1 MSLTDFKRFTS
12 FTKQTWIKIQ
22 RTKSIGN
29 PSDGLS
35 DTQLQRCLS
44 TIDITLLGIGH
55 MVGSGAYVLTSSI
68 AKNVAGPAIVLS
80 YIISG
85 FAAFLCALCYAEFSS
100 RFPKC
105 GSAYSYAYIALGEIW
120 AFVVGWNMILE
131 NVIGIA
137 AVSRAS
143 SAYLDSTIG
152 GEIRNYTNSW
162 ISPILSE
169 SLASHIDILA
179 GLITIGFTFFLTTGM
194 KVTTYINN
202 TFSIINMVAIIIIIV
217 VGAYFS
223 DFSNWTNVK
232 GGFMPYGWKGVFAGS
247 ASCFYAYI
255 GFDSIATSGE
265 EARDPQRSIPI
276 ATFVAMIVASIS
288 YVGVSSAM
296 TLMYPYDQISEESG
310 LPDALGAHGA
320 MWAKF
325 AVIIGAC
332 CGMAT
337 VLIGT
342 IYSLTRIVYAM
353 ADDGLL
359 FPWMSYVNSKSQ
371 IPLMGMFFFTGFG
384 VLLSIFMDITTLVEM
399 MSIGTLIAYLVVSAS
414 IIVLRYRKP
423 NVIQLTIDGDD
434 DDDDQQQFSK
444 DENDDEEQLFADNEQ
459 DFSTWRSTIKTIFNK
474 KLIMETL
481 RGYFQDSLISFCV
494 FAIVVLTIFFCLICK
509 LFQKNIDETLLVF
522 LLSLITTLLCLI
534 IAIIYMHKPNK
545 ETLRYKVPFVPIIP
559 LLSIFFNVSL
569 IVNLNWLT
577 WMRFI
582 VWMTIGMKMPQIIIL
597 MKLKLR
603 CLIRFLIYFC
613 YGIKSSKAEYN
624 TEIGERINVE
634 NIKKWNSFDSNQ
646 NEDILMTRDN

>member
-1 MSLTDFKRFTS
+1 MSLTRITNGVEKIW
-12 FTKQTWIKIQ
+12 KQMQ
-22 RTKSIGN
+22 RTK
-29 PSDGLS
+29 PSWTGERLDS
-35 DTQLQRCLS
+35 TQLQRCL
-44 TIDITLLGIGH
+44 TTLDITLLGIGH

-80 YIISG
+80 YILAG

-120 AFVVGWNMILE
+120 AFIVGWNMILE
-131 NVIGIA
+131 NIIGIA

-162 ISPILSE
+162 IAPLLGE
-169 SLASHIDILA
+169 TLTGHMDIMS
-179 GLITIGFTFFLTTGM
+179 GLIAIGFAVFLTSGM

-202 TFSIINMVAIIIIIV
+202 TFSIINMIVIIIIIV
-217 VGAYFS
+217 VGGYYS
-223 DFSNWTNVK
+223 DFSNWQNDH
-232 GGFMPYGWKGVFAGS
+232 GGFMPFGWKGVFAGS
-247 ASCFYAYI
+247 ASCFYAFI

-276 ATFVAMIVASIS
+276 ATFVAMTVASIS
-288 YVGVSSAM
+288 YVGVSSVL
-296 TLMYPYDQISEESG
+296 TLMFPYDQISEESG
-310 LPDALGAHGA
+310 LPDALGKFSSP
-320 MWAKF
+320 AKL

-371 IPLMGMFFFTGFG
+371 IPLMAMFFFTGFG
-384 VLLSIFMDITTLVEM
+384 VIMAIFMDITTLVEM

-414 IIVLRYRKP
+414 VIVVRYRRPP
-423 NVIQLTIDGDD
+423 NIVQLNIDIEDD
-434 DDDDQQQFSK
+434 SAAAAAAAALAEQQQQQQQQQQKKSETK
-444 DENDDEEQLFADNEQ
+444 KITDNVRNHNPLR
-459 DFSTWRSTIKTIFNK
+459 DTFKGLFNK
-474 KLIMETL
+474 QLVLTSL
-481 RGYFQDSLISFCV
+481 NNYFHDSLISICV
-494 FAIVVLTIFFCLICK
+494 LSIVILSTLFCLTCK
-509 LFQKNIDETLLVF
+509 LFQKDIDEKF
-522 LLSLITTLLCLI
+522 LSFILSLITTLLIVLI
-534 IAIIYMHKPNK
+534 SIINMHKQNM
-545 ETLRYKVPFVPIIP
+545 ENLRYKVPFVPFIP
-559 LLSIFFNVSL
+559 ILSIFFNVSL

-582 VWMTIGMKMPQIIIL
+582 IWMAIGL
-597 MKLKLR
+597 SV
-603 CLIRFLIYFC
+603 YFF

-624 TEIGERINVE
+624 AELREKINVD
-634 NIKKWNSFDSNQ
+634 NIKKWNSFDSTSQ
-646 NEDILMTRDN
+646 NEDILMARD